1 MLQQRVDTQDAVIG
15 LDNSGGNL
23 RAGPH
28 GKGNLGFLTVINGQ
42 PLQHEATKTGSGT
55 TTDSVV
61 DDETLK
67 TSTVV
72 LQFPDP
78 VQNKVDNF
86 LTNGIVTPLEV
97 VGSIFLTRDQLF
109 RVEQLPV
116 GTSPNFIDNGR
127 LQINEDAPGHVLT
140 LTGLGEEGVEG
151 IITTTN
157 GLIGGHLTIGLDT
170 VLEAEKLPTLVTD
183 LDTLLSDVDT
193 KLLSHGCLFIV
204 FCR

>member
-1 MLQQRVDTQDAVIG
+1 VLQQRVDTQDAVIRF
-15 LDNSGGNL
+15 DNSGGNL
-23 RAGPH
+23 RAGPD
-28 GKGNLGFLTVINGQ
+28 GERDLGFLTVINGQ
-42 PLQHEATKTGSGT
+42 PFQHEATKTGTGT

-67 TSTVV
+67 TSTVI

-78 VQNKVDNF
+78 VQNKVNNF

-97 VGSIFLTRDQLF
+97 VGSIFLTGDQLL

-116 GTSPNFIDNGR
+116 GTSPNLIDDGG
-127 LQINEDAPGHVLT
+127 LEINEHTPGNVLT
-140 LTGLGEEGVEG
+140 LTSLGEEGVKG

-157 GLIGGHLTIGLDT
+157 GLIGRHLTIGLNT
-170 VLEAEKLPTLVTD
+170 VLEAEKLPALVTD

-193 KLLSHGCLFIV
+193 KLFSHV
-204 FCR
+204 